1 MEELDFETRD
11 MLGSCLLRRI
21 ELMNNFE
28 QLFESHKLLLINQ
41 SVDFYKILLKTMEFG
56 SEQKLQKD
64 LKTIKILK
72 KQLDSSITEGKVN
85 EELMEYLF
93 KTIHELNK
101 YIAKVGEIL

>member
-1 MEELDFETRD
+1 MPYLISVRVLSSTHILNLILPHDF
-11 MLGSCLLRRI
+11 
-21 ELMNNFE
+21 
-28 QLFESHKLLLINQ
+28 Q
-41 SVDFYKILLKTMEFG
+41 
-56 SEQKLQKD
+56 LQKD